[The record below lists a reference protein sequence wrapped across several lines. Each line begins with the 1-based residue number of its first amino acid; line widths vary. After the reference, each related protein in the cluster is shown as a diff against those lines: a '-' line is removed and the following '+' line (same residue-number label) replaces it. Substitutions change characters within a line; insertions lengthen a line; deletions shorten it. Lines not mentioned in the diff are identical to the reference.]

1 MRINHN
7 ISATKA
13 NLHLRQT
20 NNALDKSLERLSS
33 GYKINHAAD
42 DAAGM
47 AISQKMRTQIAGLE
61 KASQNASDGISVI
74 QTAEGALQ
82 EVGSMVQRMRE
93 LAVQASNGTNT
104 DSDRAAIQKEIDQLN
119 QEITRISETTEFNT
133 KKLLNGDIDR
143 KSYSS
148 DSDVKLVA
156 LSDTVGVGSYVVSVK
171 ELPTQSKYVAGGSI
185 NKGGE
190 GKFCLNGEEVEI
202 ATTDTVDEIFQKIRD
217 LGDSMNITVTRDAA
231 NKLTFTSEE
240 YGADYKIDIY
250 CSSSSLASYIGVTTN
265 TFTKGIDAQI
275 SMSSGTNYLADANGT
290 YKATSPVYAD
300 ATGTKYAFDSATNSY
315 NVDAAG
321 TFVQATDGSY
331 VSVAA
336 ATLGA
341 GDVHY
346 KSTTD
351 PYYVMDKSGTF
362 KQTSPG
368 VFADA
373 NSATKYAL
381 NSSGV
386 YVTDPAGTFVQASD
400 GTYVTV
406 AAASLDGGDI
416 AYNQSTASHYTED
429 ATGNLKQITP
439 SKYADANSTKYNLVL
454 GSYVESASGTFV
466 KASDGSYVTVTS
478 AQLGANEYGYS
489 LVQSQFNSTAT
500 MSTNG
505 KTITITDHNGF
516 SMKIDVDEKSTIGEV
531 VKIDVLSSGPMILQ
545 IGANEGQTMEV
556 RIPEVT
562 PKTLGIDN
570 VNLTTQEGAEKAIEQ
585 LDKAVTEVTAI
596 RAKLGAY
603 QNRLEHSIANLDTT
617 GENMDEALSRIEDT
631 DMAEEMAEYT
641 QKQVLSQA
649 GTSMLAQA
657 NERPQ
662 TILSL
667 LQG

>member
-20 NNALDKSLERLSS
+20 NNAMDKSLERLSS

-82 EVGSMVQRMRE
+82 EVGSMLQRMRE

-104 DSDRAAIQKEIDQLN
+104 ESDRAAIQKEIDQLN
-119 QEITRISETTEFNT
+119 QEVTRISETTEFNT

-148 DSDVKLVA
+148 DSKVGLVA
-156 LSDTVGVGSYVVSVK
+156 LSDTVGVGSYFVQVTTA
-171 ELPTQSKYVAGGSI
+171 PTQTKYLANGGITS
-185 NKGGE
+185 GQS
-190 GKFCLNGEEVEI
+190 GKFCLNGIEVDI
-202 ATTDTVDEIFQKIRD
+202 ASSDTPAQIFEKVRD
-217 LGDSMNITVTRDAA
+217 LGDSMNINVTKDGS
-231 NKLTFTSEE
+231 NQLVFTSEE
-240 YGADYKIDIY
+240 YGKDFKIDIY
-250 CSSSSLASYIGVTTN
+250 CSNSALAGALGVTSSS
-265 TFTKGIDAQI
+265 
-275 SMSSGTNYLADANGT
+275 T
-290 YKATSPVYAD
+290 YTP
-300 ATGTKYAFDSATNSY
+300 G
-315 NVDAAG
+315 VDAKIEVLTPAS
-321 TFVQATDGSY
+321 TPASPQSKFNTTAT
-331 VSVAA
+331 
-336 ATLGA
+336 
-341 GDVHY
+341 
-346 KSTTD
+346 
-351 PYYVMDKSGTF
+351 P
-362 KQTSPG
+362 
-368 VFADA
+368 
-373 NSATKYAL
+373 
-381 NSSGV
+381 SSNGKI
-386 YVTDPAGTFVQASD
+386 
-400 GTYVTV
+400 VTV
-406 AAASLDGGDI
+406 
-416 AYNQSTASHYTED
+416 
-429 ATGNLKQITP
+429 
-439 SKYADANSTKYNLVL
+439 
-454 GSYVESASGTFV
+454 
-466 KASDGSYVTVTS
+466 
-478 AQLGANEYGYS
+478 
-489 LVQSQFNSTAT
+489 
-500 MSTNG
+500 
-505 KTITITDHNGF
+505 TDHNGF
-516 SMKIDVDEKSTIGEV
+516 SMKVEVDPSATTGTNI
-531 VKIDVLSSGPMILQ
+531 KIDVLSSGPMVLQ

-570 VNLTTQEGAEKAIEQ
+570 VNLTTQEGAERAIDQ